1 MKETSD
7 KLDQAT
13 KQLQAAEAE
22 VKKVLLDKEKQ
33 LQAAEVEKKRLLIAN
48 KEASDKL
55 V

>member
-22 VKKVLLDKEKQ
+22 VKKVLLDKEKSG
-33 LQAAEVEKKRLLIAN
+33 LYYLRKYLLSHFTSLIC
-48 KEASDKL
+48 
-55 V
+55 